1 MKNGLIKLN
10 HATGAALEVLQ
21 ELAELTTKLEHVQDL
36 ALEVSSSNE
45 LPPEVREDL
54 GQIAQDC
61 GMLIAR
67 GRE

>member
-10 HATGAALEVLQ
+10 NATGAALEVLE
-21 ELAELTTKLEHVQDL
+21 ELAELTTKLEHVQGL
-36 ALEVSSSNE
+36 ALEVSSSND

-54 GQIAQDC
+54 GHIAQDC

-67 GRE
+67 GKE